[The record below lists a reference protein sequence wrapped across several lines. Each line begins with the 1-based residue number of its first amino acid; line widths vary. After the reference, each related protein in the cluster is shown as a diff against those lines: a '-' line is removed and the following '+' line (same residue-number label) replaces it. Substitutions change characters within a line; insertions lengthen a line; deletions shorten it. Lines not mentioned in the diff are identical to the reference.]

1 MKQPPT
7 VNLRRRAE
15 RQLREHPATI
25 KHNSRADTQRMLQE
39 LQIHQIELELQNEEL
54 KLTKAEVDA
63 GLEKFTDLYDFAPV
77 GYFTL
82 TADGTIHQVN
92 LTGTSMVGIDRSKL
106 VGRRFGLLLAA
117 GQRPAFNAFLT
128 RVFVDE
134 TKQSQDFELLREGR
148 TSLFVNIEANRM
160 LNGVECHAVVVDIT
174 ERKQAEIASLR
185 LAAIVE
191 FSDDAIIGK
200 DLNSI
205 ITSWNKGAEKI
216 FGYTSEE
223 MVGTSILRL
232 IPGERSN
239 EENIIL
245 DKIKSGNSVQ
255 HFETQRLTKA
265 GKLIHVSITVSPIK
279 DSMGEIRGISK
290 TVRDIS
296 ERKKVEDILRRNEA
310 LFSALLSQAPIGLYL
325 VDDQMRLIQVNP
337 RALPVFKNVRP
348 LLGRDFSEVIHLIWP
363 KRVADQVAARFR
375 HTLKTGEPYQ
385 SPEFVERR
393 KDTQVKE
400 AYEWQIQRV
409 ILPTGEHRV
418 VCFFSDITER
428 KRAEET
434 QRRVEVLAASNAKL
448 VQEIIHRQTVEAAL
462 TNSEQLAQE
471 LLKQSRQLQ
480 KKLREMSHQNLLA
493 LENQRKEISHELH
506 DKISQVL
513 IGINVRLA
521 VFTRTAAINPRT
533 IAPVRQLVEKS
544 VKIVHDY
551 ARELRPAMLDQLGLI
566 PAIRTYIDEI
576 PKRKGRQI
584 DFTASAGIEALD
596 NDKRT
601 VLYRVAQEAL
611 VNVAKHA
618 RAHVVQVTLK
628 KVRGSVRL
636 EITDDGKS
644 FEVERLSS
652 TQWSHRLG
660 LTGMRE
666 RVEMAGG
673 KFSVESIPG
682 QAPRCAPRCPSAK
695 AGRVCRCSLPAG
707 AGSCPMP
714 AFPPPNTHESDHC
727 AAGGRPPDC
736 PRGTAL
742 HVGRQHRFQDH
753 RGSRERAPGRG
764 HGRAP
769 QP

>member
-1 MKQPPT
+1 MKPPT
-7 VNLRRRAE
+7 TDLRRRAE
-15 RQLREHPATI
+15 CKLLKQPA
-25 KHNSRADTQRMLQE
+25 KKAKQVADHVQAQRTLQE

-82 TADGTIHQVN
+82 STDGSIQQVN
-92 LTGTSMVGIDRSKL
+92 LTGTSIVGVQRSRL
-106 VGRRFGLLLAA
+106 LGQRFGVLLDPKF
-117 GQRPAFNAFLT
+117 RKEFNAFLAK
-128 RVFVDE
+128 VFAED
-134 TKQSQDFELLREGR
+134 TKCSADFELLRQDKPPLIFNIAATRQINGR
-148 TSLFVNIEANRM
+148 
-160 LNGVECHAVVVDIT
+160 ECHAVVMDIT
-174 ERKQAEIASLR
+174 ERKEAELAASR
-185 LAAIVE
+185 MAAIVE

-200 DLNSI
+200 NLDSI
-205 ITSWNKGAEKI
+205 ITSWNSGAEKI

-265 GKLIHVSITVSPIK
+265 GKLIHVSVTVSPIK
-279 DSMGEIRGISK
+279 DSMGGIRGISK

-310 LFSALLSQAPIGLYL
+310 LFSALLSQAPIGVYV

-337 RALPVFKNVRP
+337 TALPAFKNVRR
-348 LLGRDFSEVIHLIWP
+348 LIGRDFAEVLHVIWS
-363 KRVADQVAARFR
+363 KRVADQIVKHFQ

-393 KDTQVKE
+393 KDTRVKE

-409 ILPTGEHRV
+409 ILPSGEHRV
-418 VCFFSDITER
+418 VCFFNDITER

-448 VQEIIHRQTVEAAL
+448 KKEIIHRQAVEAAL
-462 TNSEQLAQE
+462 TKSEQLAQK

-480 KKLREMSHQNLLA
+480 KNLRQMSHQNLLA
-493 LENQRKEISHELH
+493 LESQRKEISHELH

-513 IGINVRLA
+513 IGINVRLS
-521 VFTRTAAINPRT
+521 VFTRTAEVDPRA
-533 IAPVRQLVEKS
+533 IAPVRELVEKS

-566 PAIRTYIDEI
+566 PALRTYIDEI
-576 PKRKGRQI
+576 PKRRGQKI
-584 DFTASAGIEALD
+584 HFTASPDVETLD

-618 RAHVVQVTLK
+618 RARSVNVTLRLA
-628 KVRGSVRL
+628 RGGVCL

-644 FEVERLSS
+644 FDVDLLASP
-652 TQWSHRLG
+652 QWSHRLG

-666 RVEMAGG
+666 RVEMVNGV
-673 KFSVESIPG
+673 FSIKS
-682 QAPRCAPRCPSAK
+682 
-695 AGRVCRCSLPAG
+695 
-707 AGSCPMP
+707 
-714 AFPPPNTHESDHC
+714 
-727 AAGGRPPDC
+727 
-736 PRGTAL
+736 
-742 HVGRQHRFQDH
+742 
-753 RGSRERAPGRG
+753 APGKG
-764 HGRAP
+764 TTIRAVIP
-769 QP
+769 ISKSRRRK